1 MAPLVKPAASATS
14 SSVTRSK
21 PRSAKSGRPASISR
35 VRVSTL
41 RRSRTIPMRIKDTLS
56 YRFGQSR
63 AHQPYKRYSWV
74 SILPLSK
81 GPSIAT
87 VQLVPPCGRLSASA
101 GLLLRPHS
109 WATAMLTVRMR
120 PTEIATDG
128 AADLCEGSTV
138 PEVARQRANDFVIG
152 GVGLGQQERDDREHA
167 PVIQT
172 SHSKASAVG
181 ATVDQQAQGDL
192 SYALARDCVRRRTG

>member
-1 MAPLVKPAASATS
+1 
-14 SSVTRSK
+14 
-21 PRSAKSGRPASISR
+21 
-35 VRVSTL
+35 
-41 RRSRTIPMRIKDTLS
+41 
-56 YRFGQSR
+56 
-63 AHQPYKRYSWV
+63 
-74 SILPLSK
+74 
-81 GPSIAT
+81 
-87 VQLVPPCGRLSASA
+87 
-101 GLLLRPHS
+101 
-109 WATAMLTVRMR
+109 MLTVRMR

-138 PEVARQRANDFVIG
+138 PEVARQRADDFVIG

-181 ATVDQQAQGDL
+181 ATVDQQAQGHL